1 MNEMNTVSEDYSS
14 LHAELW
20 SQSFV
25 DSQNRTEAFRE
36 VLKRVPP
43 HNSIPDTKLG
53 MQMNVVYQLI
63 TAAAAKD
70 LRKINRDAFAIEMG
84 GYDVSLIGSI
94 TFFNHHLLICHVI
107 CTHTFV
113 LNLNRTQQH
122 FSQKSG
128 LSPLF
133 RELDDAVAGFRR
145 ALKSQGILHLVTLI
159 IHSEFGRTLSP
170 NGGGG
175 SGKCSMCLSP
185 LVCSSHV

>member
-84 GYDVSLIGSI
+84 GYDVSLIGST
-94 TFFNHHLLICHVI
+94 TFSTPLLICHVI
-107 CTHTFV
+107 CYSY
-113 LNLNRTQQH
+113 LY
-122 FSQKSG
+122 SKPG
-128 LSPLF
+128 
-133 RELDDAVAGFRR
+133 
-145 ALKSQGILHLVTLI
+145 
-159 IHSEFGRTLSP
+159 
-170 NGGGG
+170 
-175 SGKCSMCLSP
+175 
-185 LVCSSHV
+185 SSHSNILAKNQVSALYLEN